1 MKRLLIII
9 MSLLVIGTESMP
21 LLAESTRKERR
32 LISEGNRLFKDSKF
46 KEAAR
51 QYQMAVAVNPQSPE
65 ARFNLALAQLKMAAQ
80 SGIDEKQAQQYLKSG
95 SQGMASIAAVGGSN
109 PELASYASYNLGNVA
124 FNSQNYQEAIT
135 CYKQALRFNPDDD
148 TARRNLRIAQK
159 KLQDQNKDKNKDQDK
174 EQNKD
179 QDKEQNKDK
188 DKDKNK
194 DQDKDKD
201 KNQEKN
207 HNKDNN
213 KDNSMSNNTAEQ
225 ILKAM
230 ENKENATRARIN
242 ASGQGNKSTGRD
254 GGRKNW

>member
-1 MKRLLIII
+1 MKRLLIIM

-80 SGIDEKQAQQYLKSG
+80 PDIDEKQAQQYLKSG

-135 CYKQALRFNPDDD
+135 CYKQALRFNPNDD

-179 QDKEQNKDK
+179 K

-194 DQDKDKD
+194 DQNKNKD

-207 HNKDNN
+207 QNKDQN

>member
-1 MKRLLIII
+1 MKRLLIIM
-9 MSLLVIGTESMP
+9 MSLLVIGTESIP

-80 SGIDEKQAQQYLKSG
+80 PGIDEKQAQQYLKSG

-135 CYKQALRFNPDDD
+135 CYKQALRFNPNDD

-179 QDKEQNKDK
+179 NDK

-194 DQDKDKD
+194 DQNKDKD

-207 HNKDNN
+207 QNKDQN